1 MMTMTT
7 EERRDKI
14 KEHFRAFRSNH
25 NDSSSRELFFNLEII
40 WLESLPKFFNAYE
53 DLLLGLDDL
62 AEWKPIFL
70 DEVDDLRFFAS
81 VMCEGVRAIEKV
93 GSVNAK
99 QGVHHLYT
107 AYDLIAEHIENSPS
121 RIELMKILDRY

>member
-1 MMTMTT
+1 MMTMTSK
-7 EERRDKI
+7 ERRDTI
-14 KEHFRAFRSNH
+14 NDHFRTFRKNH

-40 WLESLPKFFNAYE
+40 WLESLPKVFNTYE

-81 VMCEGVRAIEKV
+81 VMCDGVQAIEKV
-93 GSVNAK
+93 GSFKVK

-121 RIELMKILDRY
+121 KIELMKILDRY